1 MQKKEIEKE
10 FIKITSLSCIF
21 NKNQFNEV
29 VAIDNLS
36 ASFDENKIHFL
47 IGNSGSGKTTL
58 ILHFNGLIKL
68 KNGQIKIDDF
78 YINEKKKI
86 KKPKNLRK
94 KISMVFQFPEYQLFK
109 DTIISDVSFGPKVLG
124 IPKEQS
130 YLENLRLINDEISL
144 NYNEIIDQFHL
155 KEEQINIQTF
165 LKEISIK
172 FNNKKILKTKKFTI
186 RYNGKSIKR
195 ISNQKFVSASELG
208 FNRSKKYLNS
218 LGIDDSF
225 FKRSPFGLSGGQ
237 KRRVAIAGILS
248 IEPKVL
254 VFDEPTAGLDP
265 AGESEMI
272 GIIKKAKENKQT
284 IFVVS
289 HNMDHVLELADNVVV
304 MDKGKIIS
312 IGKPYDIFLND
323 KLCKDIK
330 LDKPKI
336 IDFILNLIDV
346 DKKYSYLLDSK
357 PKTTNELAKEI
368 NKRAPK

>member
-1 MQKKEIEKE
+1 MQKEKIEND
-10 FIKITSLSCIF
+10 FIKITSLNCIF

-29 VAIDNLS
+29 IAIDNLS
-36 ASFDENKIHFL
+36 ASFSENKIHFL

-68 KNGQIKIDDF
+68 KSGQIKIDDF
-78 YINEKKKI
+78 YINAKKKI

-130 YLENLRLINDEISL
+130 RLENLKLIQDDICLYYSEIM
-144 NYNEIIDQFHL
+144 NQFGLEH
-155 KEEQINIQTF
+155 NSVDIQDF
-165 LKEISIK
+165 LKDISIK
-172 FNNKKILKTKKFTI
+172 FNNKKITKINRFVIK
-186 RYNGKSIKR
+186 YNGKSLKR
-195 ISNQKFVSASELG
+195 TSNQKFVSASELG
-208 FNRSKKYLNS
+208 FNRSKQYLNS

-265 AGESEMI
+265 AGEHEMI
-272 GIIKKAKENKQT
+272 DIIKKSKENNQT

-289 HNMDHVLELADNVVV
+289 HNMDHVLELADNVTV
-304 MDKGKIIS
+304 MDKGKIIAT
-312 IGKPYDIFLND
+312 GKPYDIFMND

-336 IDFILNLIDV
+336 IDFILDLIDA
-346 DKKYSYLLDSK
+346 DEKYSYLLDSK
-357 PKTTNELAKEI
+357 PRTTDELAIEI
-368 NKRAPK
+368 NKRETK